1 MRCYFHPEAEGVG
14 ACVNCGRA
22 VCADCKVEVGGK
34 LYCRPCAE
42 QIFIKGPLP
51 AKRSGKLTA
60 GGVLSIISGAAG
72 IIPGIILLA
81 LPDIFLS
88 FLQTP
93 PPDSIPMTPEI
104 SGILRGA
111 FIAGGI
117 SSLALGGVA
126 VAGGIAALQRRR
138 FGLALAGGICAIL
151 SLFFLGIPALILI
164 AQSRGEFE

>member
-14 ACVNCGRA
+14 TCVNCGRA
-22 VCADCKVEVGGK
+22 VCTECKVEVGGK
-34 LYCRPCAE
+34 IYCRPCAD

-51 AKRSGKLTA
+51 VKRSGKLTA

-72 IIPGIILLA
+72 IISSIILLA

-104 SGILRGA
+104 SEILKGA
-111 FIAGGI
+111 LI
-117 SSLALGGVA
+117 
-126 VAGGIAALQRRR
+126 AGGIAALQRRR

-151 SLFFLGIPALILI
+151 SLLFLGIPALILI